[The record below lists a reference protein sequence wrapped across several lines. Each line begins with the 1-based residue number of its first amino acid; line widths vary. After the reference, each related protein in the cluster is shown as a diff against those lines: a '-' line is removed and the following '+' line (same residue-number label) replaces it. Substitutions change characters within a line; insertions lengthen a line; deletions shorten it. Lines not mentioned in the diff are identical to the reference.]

1 MMKKGVV
8 EVTTELLVA
17 VAALEEAPLEEE
29 EEEEVG
35 VVVVGSKGALPWLLP
50 SSPFVPP
57 EASVFP
63 SSARKWVSGSTVYG
77 HIWSTPSTRCMYS

>member
-1 MMKKGVV
+1 MMKKGV
-8 EVTTELLVA
+8 VA
-17 VAALEEAPLEEE
+17 VAALEEALLE

-57 EASVFP
+57 TVSVFP

-77 HIWSTPSTRCMYS
+77 HIWSTPSIRCMYS